1 MSRPGEAKLMTA
13 GDGSMAARAEAEGVA
28 RRSYGKLV
36 AYLAARSGD
45 VAVAEDAL
53 SEAFAAALADWSA
66 KGCPQNPEA
75 WLLTVA
81 RRKLIDAGRRRRI
94 GDLAGG
100 QLRIAA
106 EELEAAEDE
115 DIPDRR
121 LALMFACA
129 DPRIEP
135 GVRAPLMLQAVLGLD
150 AAAIASVFLV
160 SPAAMGKRLVR
171 AKAAIKEAG
180 IPFATPGRDELHER
194 LEAVLDAIYAAFAEG
209 WTQPLG
215 TDALRGDLAGEAI
228 FLARLVV
235 ALLPDEPEA
244 LGLLALMLHIETRR
258 AARRSAD
265 GDYVPLAEQD
275 ATRWDARMIDEA
287 EAALRRASMLRAIGR
302 YQLEAAL
309 QSAHVHRCR
318 TGRNNWRDV
327 LQLYDAILVLT
338 GSPVAAVNR
347 ALAIAELQGADAG
360 LKAMP
365 EASPEN
371 RLNEYQP
378 YWAARAELLARNG
391 AAAEARHAYDIATG
405 LSSDPAIRRFLLK
418 RREALRE

>member
-1 MSRPGEAKLMTA
+1 
-13 GDGSMAARAEAEGVA
+13 
-28 RRSYGKLV
+28 
-36 AYLAARSGD
+36 
-45 VAVAEDAL
+45 
-53 SEAFAAALADWSA
+53 
-66 KGCPQNPEA
+66 
-75 WLLTVA
+75 
-81 RRKLIDAGRRRRI
+81 
-94 GDLAGG
+94 
-100 QLRIAA
+100 
-106 EELEAAEDE
+106 
-115 DIPDRR
+115 
-121 LALMFACA
+121 MFACA
-129 DPRIEP
+129 DPQIEP

-150 AAAIASVFLV
+150 AAAIASVFLI

-180 IPFATPGRDELHER
+180 IPFAPPGRDELHER

-244 LGLLALMLHIETRR
+244 LGLLALMLHIEARR

-275 ATRWDARMIDEA
+275 ATRWDARLIDEA

-318 TGRNNWRDV
+318 TGWNNWRDV

-347 ALAIAELQGADAG
+347 ALAIAELKGADAG
-360 LKAMP
+360 LEAMP

-391 AAAEARHAYDIATG
+391 PAAEARHAYDIATG

>member
-1 MSRPGEAKLMTA
+1 MIA

-45 VAVAEDAL
+45 VAAAEDAL
-53 SEAFAAALADWSA
+53 SEAFAAALADWTA

-81 RRKLIDAGRRRRI
+81 RRKLIDAGRRRRT

-106 EELEAAEDE
+106 EELEAAEAE
-115 DIPDRR
+115 EIPDRR

-171 AKAAIKEAG
+171 AKAAIREAG
-180 IPFATPGRDELHER
+180 IPFALPGRDELHGR
-194 LEAVLDAIYAAFAEG
+194 LDAVLDAIYAAFAEG
-209 WTQPLG
+209 WAQPLG

-244 LGLLALMLHIETRR
+244 LGLLALMLHIEARR

-275 ATRWDARMIDEA
+275 ATQWDARMIDEA
-287 EAALRRASMLRAIGR
+287 EAALRRASAHGAIGR

-318 TGRNNWRDV
+318 TGRDNWRDV
-327 LQLYDAILVLT
+327 LQLYDAILALT

-360 LKAMP
+360 LEAMP

-378 YWAARAELLARNG
+378 YWAARAELLARQG
-391 AAAEARHAYDIATG
+391 AVDEARHAYDIATG

-418 RREALRE
+418 RREALLG

>member
-13 GDGSMAARAEAEGVA
+13 GAESMAARAEAEGVA

-45 VAVAEDAL
+45 VAAAEDAL

-75 WLLTVA
+75 WLLTVE
-81 RRKLIDAGRRRRI
+81 RRKLIDAGRRRRT

-180 IPFATPGRDELHER
+180 IPFAMPGRDELHER

-244 LGLLALMLHIETRR
+244 LGLLALMLHIEARR

-265 GDYVPLAEQD
+265 GDYVPLVEQD

-287 EAALRRASMLRAIGR
+287 EAALRRASTLRAIGR

-318 TGRNNWRDV
+318 TGRDNWRDV

-347 ALAIAELQGADAG
+347 ALAIAELQSADAG
-360 LKAMP
+360 LEAMP
-365 EASPEN
+365 DASPEN

>member
-1 MSRPGEAKLMTA
+1 MSRPGEAMRVIV
-13 GDGSMAARAEAEGVA
+13 GNGSMAARAEAEGVA

-45 VAVAEDAL
+45 VAAAEDAL
-53 SEAFAAALADWSA
+53 SEAFAAALADWTA

-81 RRKLIDAGRRRRI
+81 RRKLIDAGRRQRT
-94 GDLAGG
+94 GDLASG

-115 DIPDRR
+115 EIPDRR

-129 DPRIEP
+129 DPRIESS
-135 GVRAPLMLQAVLGLD
+135 VRAPLMLQAVLGLD

-171 AKAAIKEAG
+171 AKAAIKGAG
-180 IPFATPGRDELHER
+180 IPFATPGRDELHGR

-228 FLARLVV
+228 FLTRLVV
-235 ALLPDEPEA
+235 ALMPDEPEA
-244 LGLLALMLHIETRR
+244 LGLLALMLHIEARR
-258 AARRSAD
+258 AARRCAD

-275 ATRWDARMIDEA
+275 ATHWDARMIEEA
-287 EAALRRASMLRAIGR
+287 ETALRRASALGTIGR

-318 TGRNNWRDV
+318 TGRDNWRDV
-327 LQLYDAILVLT
+327 LRLYDAILVLT

-360 LKAMP
+360 LEAMP
-365 EASPEN
+365 DASPEN

-378 YWAARAELLARNG
+378 YWAALAELLARQG
-391 AAAEARHAYDIATG
+391 AVEEARHAYDIATG

-418 RREALRE
+418 RREALRG

>member
-1 MSRPGEAKLMTA
+1 MIA

-45 VAVAEDAL
+45 VAAAEDAL
-53 SEAFAAALADWSA
+53 SEAFAAALADWTA

-81 RRKLIDAGRRRRI
+81 RRKLIDAGRRRRT
-94 GDLAGG
+94 GDLASG

-106 EELEAAEDE
+106 EELEAAEAD

-171 AKAAIKEAG
+171 AKAAIREAG
-180 IPFATPGRDELHER
+180 IPFALPGRDELHGR

-244 LGLLALMLHIETRR
+244 LGLLALMLHIEARR

-275 ATRWDARMIDEA
+275 TTRWDAGMIDGA
-287 EAALRRASMLRAIGR
+287 EAALRRASAHGAIGR

-318 TGRNNWRDV
+318 TGRVNWRDV
-327 LQLYDAILVLT
+327 LQLYDAILALT

-347 ALAIAELQGADAG
+347 ALAIAELHGADAG
-360 LKAMP
+360 LEAMP
-365 EASPEN
+365 EALPEN

-378 YWAARAELLARNG
+378 YWAARAELLARQG
-391 AAAEARHAYDIATG
+391 AVDEARHAYDIATG

-418 RREALRE
+418 RREALRG

>member
-1 MSRPGEAKLMTA
+1 MSRPGEAMPVTA
-13 GDGSMAARAEAEGVA
+13 GDGSMAARAEAEGIA

-45 VAVAEDAL
+45 VAAAEDAL
-53 SEAFAAALADWSA
+53 SEAFAAALADWTA

-81 RRKLIDAGRRRRI
+81 RRKLIDAGRRRRT
-94 GDLAGG
+94 GDLASG

-115 DIPDRR
+115 EIPDRR

-171 AKAAIKEAG
+171 AKAAIKGAG
-180 IPFATPGRDELHER
+180 IPFATPGRDELHGR

-209 WTQPLG
+209 WTQPLR

-228 FLARLVV
+228 FLTRLVV

-244 LGLLALMLHIETRR
+244 LGLLALMLHIEARR
-258 AARRSAD
+258 AARRSPD

-275 ATRWDARMIDEA
+275 TAHWDAGMIDEA
-287 EAALRRASMLRAIGR
+287 EAALRRASALHAIGR

-318 TGRNNWRDV
+318 TGRDNWRDV

-360 LKAMP
+360 LEAMP
-365 EASPEN
+365 DASPEN

-378 YWAARAELLARNG
+378 YWAARAELLARQG
-391 AAAEARHAYDIATG
+391 AVEEARHAYDIATG
-405 LSSDPAIRRFLLK
+405 LSFDPAIRRFLLK
-418 RREALRE
+418 RRAALRG

>member
-1 MSRPGEAKLMTA
+1 MTA

>member
-1 MSRPGEAKLMTA
+1 MSRPGEAMPVTA
-13 GDGSMAARAEAEGVA
+13 GDRLMTARAEAEGVA

-45 VAVAEDAL
+45 VAAAEDAL
-53 SEAFAAALADWSA
+53 SEAFAAALADWTA

-81 RRKLIDAGRRRRI
+81 RRKLIDANRRRRT

-106 EELEAAEDE
+106 EELEAAEAE

-171 AKAAIKEAG
+171 AKAAIREAG
-180 IPFATPGRDELHER
+180 IPFALPGRDELHGR
-194 LEAVLDAIYAAFAEG
+194 LDAVLDAIYAAFAEG

-244 LGLLALMLHIETRR
+244 LGLLALMLHIEARR
-258 AARRSAD
+258 AARRSTD

-275 ATRWDARMIDEA
+275 STQWDARMINEA
-287 EAALRRASMLRAIGR
+287 EAALRRASAHDAIGR

-309 QSAHVHRCR
+309 QSAHIHRCR
-318 TGRNNWRDV
+318 TRRDNWRDV
-327 LQLYDAILVLT
+327 LQLYDAILALT

-347 ALAIAELQGADAG
+347 ALAIAELHGADAG
-360 LKAMP
+360 LEAMP
-365 EASPEN
+365 EALPEN

-378 YWAARAELLARNG
+378 YWAARAELLACQG
-391 AAAEARHAYDIATG
+391 AVDEARHAYDIATG
-405 LSSDPAIRRFLLK
+405 LSSDPAIRHFLLT
-418 RREALRE
+418 RREALRG

>member
-1 MSRPGEAKLMTA
+1 MTA
-13 GDGSMAARAEAEGVA
+13 GDGSMARAEAEGVA

-45 VAVAEDAL
+45 VAAAEDAL
-53 SEAFAAALADWSA
+53 SDAFAAALADWTA
-66 KGCPQNPEA
+66 KGRPQNPEA

-81 RRKLIDAGRRRRI
+81 RRKLIDAGRRRRT
-94 GDLAGG
+94 GDLASG

-115 DIPDRR
+115 EIPDRR

-244 LGLLALMLHIETRR
+244 LGLLALMLHIEARR

-265 GDYVPLAEQD
+265 GDYVPLVEQD

-287 EAALRRASMLRAIGR
+287 EAALRRASTLRAIGR

-318 TGRNNWRDV
+318 TGRDNWRDV

-360 LKAMP
+360 LEAMP
-365 EASPEN
+365 DASPEN